1 LGLFLNVVDIAA
13 RQGPVAMLPGR
24 QGARGCHRRSA
35 GYFHKEILTCYS
47 DWAVQPETAMTVK
60 EMPGRRRLR
69 QLHRARGPMAKVLE
83 PEFIASTAGQVAA
96 ELARR
101 GVAPEQR
108 VTITIE
114 PDEPDDWI
122 AKARKF
128 ARPKVIAEGWT
139 DEDIDRIIEEE
150 RKAVQSRL
158 G

>member
-1 LGLFLNVVDIAA
+1 
-13 RQGPVAMLPGR
+13 MT
-24 QGARGCHRRSA
+24 
-35 GYFHKEILTCYS
+35 K
-47 DWAVQPETAMTVK
+47 ETA
-60 EMPGRRRLR
+60 
-69 QLHRARGPMAKVLE
+69 
-83 PEFIASTAGQVAA
+83 PEFIESTAGQVAA

-101 GVAPEQR
+101 GVAPDKR

-139 DEDIDRIIEEE
+139 DADIDRIIDEE
-150 RKAVQSRL
+150 RKAVQPHL

>member
-1 LGLFLNVVDIAA
+1 
-13 RQGPVAMLPGR
+13 
-24 QGARGCHRRSA
+24 
-35 GYFHKEILTCYS
+35 
-47 DWAVQPETAMTVK
+47 MTT
-60 EMPGRRRLR
+60 
-69 QLHRARGPMAKVLE
+69 Q
-83 PEFIASTAGQVAA
+83 PEFIESTAGKVAE

-101 GVAPEQR
+101 GVPPGQR

-139 DEDIDRIIEEE
+139 DADIDRIIDEE
-150 RKAVQSRL
+150 REAVQPHL